1 MKQILIIGAGG
12 HGREIA
18 QLVRDINR
26 KSNSWELL
34 GYLDENKSL
43 TNQWLNGF
51 PVLGTLDLLQL
62 ELYRSVYV
70 ICAIGKVQVRK
81 KLVNHLKNKFSWVK
95 FATLI
100 HPTAVVGDEI
110 VIGEGSVICANSV
123 VTTNVTLGQ
132 HVLINYGCTIGH
144 DSLLEDFATILPGSN
159 LSGNVTIR
167 TCVEVGTGTAIIP
180 GVEIKA
186 NTIVGAGAVVTRS
199 LPADCTA
206 VGVPAKVMKFQGPA
220 CVEGD

>member
-18 QLVRDINR
+18 QLVKDINR
-26 KSNSWELL
+26 ESNSWELL
-34 GYLDENKSL
+34 GYLDENESL
-43 TNQWLNGF
+43 INRCLNGF
-51 PVLGTLDLLQL
+51 LVLGTLDLLQL
-62 ELYRSVYV
+62 ERYRSVYV
-70 ICAIGKVQVRK
+70 ICAIGKAQVRK
-81 KLVNHLKNKFSWVK
+81 KMVDHLKNGFPWLK

-100 HPTAVVGDEI
+100 HPTAVVGDET

-123 VTTNVTLGQ
+123 VTTNITLGQ
-132 HVLINYGCTIGH
+132 HVIINYGCTIGH

-167 TCVEVGTGTAIIP
+167 TCVEIGTGTAVIP
-180 GVEIKA
+180 GVEIGA
-186 NTIVGAGAVVTRS
+186 NTIVGAGAVVTKP

-206 VGVPAKVMKFQGPA
+206 IGVPAKVIKLHA
-220 CVEGD
+220 AS